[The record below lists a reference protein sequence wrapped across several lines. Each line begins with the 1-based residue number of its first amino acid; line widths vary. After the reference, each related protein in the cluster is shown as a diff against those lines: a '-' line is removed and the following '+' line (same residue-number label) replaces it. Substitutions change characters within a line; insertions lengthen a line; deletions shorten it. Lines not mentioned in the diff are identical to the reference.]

1 MASSDRNGRLAG
13 VGGFGAGRRLPDFVG
28 SAFIRG
34 SDFMPSRLHYDG
46 AGQPASHQTTS
57 TAINRFADMNMKKQ
71 PNRIKTT
78 ILGGLIF
85 LIPFGLIIAVAGKVY
100 MVMRSIALPITNAI
114 GIDHIGAVAFIDL
127 VTLFVTLGICY
138 LAGLVATSDRGRRLY
153 RSFDEKLLNIFPRY
167 GFIKSLTHSLGGD
180 ETQAAMK
187 PVLVHFDDQSQIAF
201 EVDRDEQWV
210 VLYLPG
216 SPDPWSGTVSFC
228 TPERVQPLAAEFS
241 STVRCLKV
249 AGRGSLPLLQTK
261 ASGN

>member
-1 MASSDRNGRLAG
+1 
-13 VGGFGAGRRLPDFVG
+13 
-28 SAFIRG
+28 
-34 SDFMPSRLHYDG
+34 
-46 AGQPASHQTTS
+46 
-57 TAINRFADMNMKKQ
+57 MNMKKQ

-201 EVDRDEQWV
+201 EIDRNEQWV
-210 VLYLPG
+210 VLYVPG
-216 SPDPWSGTVSFC
+216 SPDPWSGVVSYC
-228 TPERVQPLAAEFS
+228 TPDRVQLLEAELS
-241 STVRCLKV
+241 SAVRCLKV
-249 AGRGSLPLLQTK
+249 AGRGGLSLLQRE
-261 ASGN
+261 AAGN